1 MRFQVFEKGK
11 LSDKFELFG
20 AYLFGSDGIAIRRS
34 KISFKKGVI
43 ECEKPN
49 LETSGL
55 ALLWRVDG
63 FGKVLLPTA
72 CLPERDKPYILNV
85 ELARAKLM
93 QIITK
98 REDWSFFDGMN
109 GADVFQKAQNL
120 FIQSIQNISNPS
132 KASMLADLSIEKSLL
147 FSEQLA
153 NQQADS
159 LFSLRRKNH
168 GFGRGCLGCK
178 IDLGQIKNAKYI
190 EKLLDSFHYVTI
202 PINWGQIESERG
214 SYDFQVL
221 DACMKV
227 LGKHHLAICGGP
239 LLRFSKAY
247 LPKWLLDKK
256 LSFEKVGEAAYAF
269 VSELVS
275 RYTGQIR
282 VWRVVSGLNVFN
294 CLGFS
299 FEQIL
304 EMTRASTMAVKACSE
319 RSLKIVEVSN
329 PWGEYYGT
337 STNALPPVVYMDMV
351 LQSGISFDAFGLQIR
366 FGKNQAGMHVRD
378 MMQISA
384 VLDNFGLIAKPLY
397 ITEVEVSSKSN
408 GGAESPE
415 VSGVWHKLWD
425 EKRQGEWV
433 EQFYKIAFSKS
444 FVDTVTYSHLAD
456 IKNSVITNSGLL
468 TGDMEAKESFS
479 TLQKLR
485 KGISSHL

>member
-1 MRFQVFEKGK
+1 MKFQVFEKGK
-11 LSDKFELFG
+11 LSGKFELFG

-34 KISFKKGVI
+34 KISFKKGVV

-49 LETSGL
+49 LETCGL
-55 ALLWRVDG
+55 ALLWRVGG

-109 GADVFQKAQNL
+109 GSDIFQEAQNL
-120 FIQSIQNISNPS
+120 FIQSIQEISNPS
-132 KASMLADLSIEKSLL
+132 KSSMLADSSIEKALV
-147 FSEQLA
+147 FSERLA
-153 NQQADS
+153 NEQAES
-159 LFSLRRKNH
+159 LFALRRKNH
-168 GFGRGCLGCK
+168 GFGRGCLGCR
-178 IDLGQIKNAKYI
+178 IDPLQVKNAKYM
-190 EKLLDSFHYVTI
+190 EKLLGSFNYVTV
-202 PINWGQIESERG
+202 PINWGQIEVERG
-214 SYDFQVL
+214 IYDFEAL

-227 LGKHHLAICGGP
+227 LGGHRLAICGGP

-247 LPKWLLDKK
+247 LPKWLLGKK
-256 LSFEKVGEAAYAF
+256 LSFEKVGEAAYEF
-269 VSELVS
+269 VSELVN

-282 VWRVVSGLNVFN
+282 VWRVISGLNVFN

-337 STNALPPVVYMDMV
+337 SINTLPPIVYMDMV
-351 LQSGISFDAFGLQIR
+351 LQSGISFDAFGLQVHI
-366 FGKNQAGMHVRD
+366 GKNQAGMHVRD

-397 ITEVEVSSKSN
+397 ITEVEVSSEAS
-408 GGAESPE
+408 GALESPE
-415 VSGVWHKLWD
+415 VSGVWHKSWD

-444 FVDTVTYSHLAD
+444 FVDTVTYSHLTD
-456 IKNSVITNSGLL
+456 VKNSVISNSGLL
-468 TGDMEAKESFS
+468 RGDMETKESFN
-479 TLQKLR
+479 KLR
-485 KGISSHL
+485 KLHKGISSH